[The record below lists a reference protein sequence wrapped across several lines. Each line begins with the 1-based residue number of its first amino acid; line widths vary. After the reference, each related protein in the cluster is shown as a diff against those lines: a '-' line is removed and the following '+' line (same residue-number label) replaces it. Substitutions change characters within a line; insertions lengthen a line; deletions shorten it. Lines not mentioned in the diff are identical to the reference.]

1 MLSPEYYSHLSDDLI
16 KLYSDLDNAIIS
28 DIVRR
33 IVKNGEMTETA
44 KWQAK
49 QLQES
54 GMVYDDVIAEI
65 AKRTNST
72 QDQVRT
78 LFEKSGVES
87 VKNDNVVYKAAGLE
101 GIVRLSPAAMQTLNA
116 GYVKCSGDLSN
127 LTLTTAN
134 TAQQAYI
141 TACNNAY
148 MQISSGAFDY
158 NTAIRNAVKAAA
170 VEGTEVLYP
179 SGHRDKLDVA
189 VRRSVL
195 TGVGQTCR
203 QLSLINAQDMGCDL
217 MEITAHSTA
226 RPSHA
231 EWQGQLVSLS
241 GRKGYL
247 SLKDIGYGTG
257 DGFGGWNCR
266 HDWYPFFEGISVRN
280 YSDERLREMNAKNI
294 EYNGKKY
301 TEYEISQ
308 IQRKFERD
316 IRSLKRKAVAY
327 DTARSN
333 APDDVL
339 RQRFS
344 DDFAAVSVKLKN
356 KEHQLGDF
364 LEKTG
369 QLSDNARTQVL
380 GFGRSVSQKAVWA
393 EKKSKI
399 SSDLSKAIDKNG
411 KHGIINENRFSRTQS
426 ALPND
431 YVLVLKNKYNS
442 GTDIAKKVYDKFIP
456 DGGAAADIYWKGT
469 AHHSGRDH
477 QIYLDVAKDMVN
489 MRGAGTTWFHEHG
502 HYVDCDNNYISRS
515 ESFLN
520 ALRNDVKA
528 YEKRCKKENG
538 FFTVKNARDKIAD
551 EFCTSFHLTHSIQ
564 DIYGGVYKKRYRS
577 DLYGHRAEY
586 WKAHGDYGVCLEA
599 FAHMFEASFTP
610 EKQKMMQKYLPT
622 AWEKF
627 KDMLGEII

>member
-1 MLSPEYYSHLSDDLI
+1 MLSPKYYDHLCDDLI
-16 KLYSDLDNAIIS
+16 KLYADLDNAIIS

-33 IVKNGEMTETA
+33 LVKNGEMTETA

-54 GMVYDDVIAEI
+54 GMVYDDILAEI
-65 AKRTNST
+65 ASHTDATKNH
-72 QDQVRT
+72 VKM
-78 LFEKSGVES
+78 LFEDAGVQA

-101 GIVRLSPAAMQTLNA
+101 GIIKLSPAAMQTLNA

-170 VEGTEVLYP
+170 KDGTEVLYP

-203 QLSLINAQDMGCDL
+203 QLSLINARDMGCDL

-231 EWQGQLVSLS
+231 QWQGQLVSLS

-280 YSDERLREMNAKNI
+280 YTGERLREMNAKNI

-308 IQRKFERD
+308 MQRKFERD
-316 IRSLKRKAVAY
+316 IRSLKREAVAY
-327 DTARSN
+327 DTARNN
-333 APDDVL
+333 ASDNKL
-339 RQRFS
+339 QQQFS
-344 DDFAAVSVKLKN
+344 DDFTDVSVKLKN
-356 KEHQLGDF
+356 KERQLRDF

-380 GFGRSVSQKAVWA
+380 GFGRSTAQKAVWA
-393 EKKSKI
+393 EKK
-399 SSDLSKAIDKNG
+399 DLTNKSYNDIMRLKRQLSNVEVRKWYLAHDKT
-411 KHGIINENRFSRTQS
+411 IPDLINKSLPIEQQARQACELRNKFRTQ
-426 ALPND
+426 ARNLM
-431 YVLVLKNKYNS
+431 
-442 GTDIAKKVYDKFIP
+442 
-456 DGGAAADIYWKGT
+456 ADQNE
-469 AHHSGRDH
+469 RRM
-477 QIYLDVAKDMVN
+477 LDVTDPNKRFEELLADKMKRKNLTREQAVED
-489 MRGAGTTWFHEHG
+489 
-502 HYVDCDNNYISRS
+502 I
-515 ESFLN
+515 LN
-520 ALRNDVKA
+520 TATKTRK
-528 YEKRCKKENG
+528 
-538 FFTVKNARDKIAD
+538 
-551 EFCTSFHLTHSIQ
+551 SINKSL
-564 DIYGGVYKKRYRS
+564 G
-577 DLYGHRAEY
+577 
-586 WKAHGDYGVCLEA
+586 LE
-599 FAHMFEASFTP
+599 E
-610 EKQKMMQKYLPT
+610 
-622 AWEKF
+622 
-627 KDMLGEII
+627 

>member
-1 MLSPEYYSHLSDDLI
+1 MLSPEYYDRLCDDLI
-16 KLYSDLDNAIIS
+16 KLYADLDNAIIS

-33 IVKNGEMTETA
+33 IVKNGEITETA

-54 GMVYDDVIAEI
+54 GMVYDDILAEI
-65 AKRTNST
+65 ASRTDATKNH
-72 QDQVRT
+72 VKM
-78 LFEKSGVES
+78 LFEDAGVQA

-101 GIVRLSPAAMQTLNA
+101 GIIKLSPAAMQTLNA
-116 GYVKCSGDLSN
+116 GYAKCSGDLSN

-158 NTAIRNAVKAAA
+158 NTAIRNAVKAATSD
-170 VEGTEVLYP
+170 GTEVLYP

-203 QLSLINAQDMGCDL
+203 QLSLINARDMGCDL

-231 EWQGQLVSLS
+231 QWQGQIVSLS

-280 YSDERLREMNAKNI
+280 YAEERLREMNAKNI

-308 IQRKFERD
+308 MQRKFERD
-316 IRSLKRKAVAY
+316 IRSLKREAVAY
-327 DTARSN
+327 DTARNN
-333 APDDVL
+333 APDDKVK
-339 RQRFS
+339 QQFS
-344 DDFAAVSVKLKN
+344 DDFTAVSVKLKN
-356 KEHQLGDF
+356 KERQLRDF

-369 QLSDNARTQVL
+369 QLPDNARTQVL
-380 GFGRSVSQKAVWA
+380 GFGRSTAQKAVWA
-393 EKKSKI
+393 EKKEVDKYKRFHYNKNGTIIITDDWKSKEHVRI
-399 SSDLSKAIDKNG
+399 PTKYKPFAVIETQTFSKDGKIQIDRTLYDKNG
-411 KHGIINENRFSRTQS
+411 IIKIQ
-426 ALPND
+426 
-431 YVLVLKNKYNS
+431 
-442 GTDIAKKVYDKFIP
+442 I
-456 DGGAAADIYWKGT
+456 
-469 AHHSGRDH
+469 HSGNH
-477 QIYLDVAKDMVN
+477 GKPKQHPYGQHGEHHHYYIWKDNKQPLRTVDELTDN
-489 MRGAGTTWFHEHG
+489 ERKEH
-502 HYVDCDNNYISRS
+502 
-515 ESFLN
+515 
-520 ALRNDVKA
+520 K
-528 YEKRCKKENG
+528 
-538 FFTVKNARDKIAD
+538 
-551 EFCTSFHLTHSIQ
+551 
-564 DIYGGVYKKRYRS
+564 DI
-577 DLYGHRAEY
+577 L
-586 WKAHGDYGVCLEA
+586 
-599 FAHMFEASFTP
+599 
-610 EKQKMMQKYLPT
+610 
-622 AWEKF
+622 
-627 KDMLGEII
+627 

>member
-1 MLSPEYYSHLSDDLI
+1 MLSPEYYDHLSDDLI
-16 KLYSDLDNAIIS
+16 KLYADLDNAIIS

-33 IVKNGEMTETA
+33 LVKNGEMTETA

-54 GMVYDDVIAEI
+54 GMVYGDILAEI
-65 AKRTNST
+65 AIRTDST
-72 QDQVRT
+72 KNHVRA
-78 LFEKSGVES
+78 LFEDAGVES
-87 VKNDNVVYKAAGLE
+87 IKNDNVAYKAAGLE
-101 GIVRLSPAAMQTLNA
+101 GIIKLPPAAMQVLNA

-134 TAQQAYI
+134 TSQQAYI

-170 VEGTEVLYP
+170 SEGTEVIYP

-195 TGVGQTCR
+195 TGIGQTCR
-203 QLSLINAQDMGCDL
+203 QLSLANAQDMGCDL

-280 YSDERLREMNAKNI
+280 YSEERLREMNAKNI
-294 EYNGKKY
+294 EYNGKMY

-316 IRSLKRKAVAY
+316 IRGLKREAIAY
-327 DTARSN
+327 DTARNN
-333 APDDVL
+333 APDDKSK
-339 RQRFS
+339 QQFS
-344 DDFAAVSVKLKN
+344 DDFTAVSVKLKN
-356 KEHQLGDF
+356 KERQLRDF

-369 QLSDNARTQVL
+369 QLPDNARTQVF
-380 GFGRSVSQKAVWA
+380 GFGRSQAQKAVWA
-393 EKKSKI
+393 NKN
-399 SSDLSKAIDKNG
+399 DLTNKNYNDIIHLKGKLSNVDVRKWYLAHDRTIPDLIDKSLPIEQQARQACELRN
-411 KHGIINENRFSRTQS
+411 KFRTQARNLMS
-426 ALPND
+426 DQNERRKLDITDPNKSFEELLAD
-431 YVLVLKNKYNS
+431 KMERKNL
-442 GTDIAKKVYDKFIP
+442 TREQAVEDILN
-456 DGGAAADIYWKGT
+456 T
-469 AHHSGRDH
+469 ATKTRKS
-477 QIYLDVAKDMVN
+477 VN
-489 MRGAGTTWFHEHG
+489 KSLG
-502 HYVDCDNNYISRS
+502 
-515 ESFLN
+515 
-520 ALRNDVKA
+520 
-528 YEKRCKKENG
+528 
-538 FFTVKNARDKIAD
+538 
-551 EFCTSFHLTHSIQ
+551 
-564 DIYGGVYKKRYRS
+564 
-577 DLYGHRAEY
+577 
-586 WKAHGDYGVCLEA
+586 LE
-599 FAHMFEASFTP
+599 E
-610 EKQKMMQKYLPT
+610 
-622 AWEKF
+622 
-627 KDMLGEII
+627 

>member
-1 MLSPEYYSHLSDDLI
+1 MLLPEYYSHVADDLI
-16 KLYSDLDNAIIS
+16 KLYTDLDNAIIS
-28 DIVRR
+28 DITRR

-44 KWQAK
+44 KWQLK

-54 GMVYDDVIAEI
+54 GMVYDDVITEI
-65 AKRTNST
+65 ANRTNST

-78 LFEKSGVES
+78 LFEKSGVEA

-101 GIVRLSPAAMQTLNA
+101 GIIRLSPAATQVLNA
-116 GYVKCSGDLSN
+116 GYMKCSGDLSN
-127 LTLTTAN
+127 LTLTTVN

-195 TGVGQTCR
+195 TGIGQTCR
-203 QLSLINAQDMGCDL
+203 QLSFINAQDMGCDL
-217 MEITAHSTA
+217 MEITAHSGA

-266 HDWYPFFEGISVRN
+266 HDWYPFFEGISSRN
-280 YSDERLREMNAKNI
+280 YNDERLREMNAKNI

-316 IRSLKRKAVAY
+316 IRSLKREAVAY
-327 DTARSN
+327 DTARNN
-333 APDDVL
+333 APNDIL
-339 RQRFS
+339 RQQFS
-344 DDFAAVSVKLKN
+344 DDFTAASVKLKN
-356 KEHQLGDF
+356 KERQLSDF

-369 QLSDNARTQVL
+369 QLPDNARTQVL

-393 EKKSKI
+393 EKKSPI
-399 SSDLSKAIDKNG
+399 SLTKFLNDDTIANKEEEFRKALKLGRFNTEIEINKQKKHQLTPEWKNQVKQAVKSNG
-411 KHGIINENRFSRTQS
+411 KQMPKSRLNKNAGPQEIVDKYGGTGRIAVSGDLKTVNEFI
-426 ALPND
+426 ALPENIGKT
-431 YVLVLKNKYNS
+431 YNNKI
-442 GTDIAKKVYDKFIP
+442 GKFINTRTVQ
-456 DGGAAADIYWKGT
+456 IKYTEKGT
-469 AHHSGRDH
+469 HVFPTKEMIENDI
-477 QIYLDVAKDMVN
+477 QKKD
-489 MRGAGTTWFHEHG
+489 
-502 HYVDCDNNYISRS
+502 
-515 ESFLN
+515 
-520 ALRNDVKA
+520 
-528 YEKRCKKENG
+528 
-538 FFTVKNARDKIAD
+538 
-551 EFCTSFHLTHSIQ
+551 
-564 DIYGGVYKKRYRS
+564 
-577 DLYGHRAEY
+577 
-586 WKAHGDYGVCLEA
+586 
-599 FAHMFEASFTP
+599 
-610 EKQKMMQKYLPT
+610 
-622 AWEKF
+622 
-627 KDMLGEII
+627 